1 MFVVWAWSGWM
12 LSVMYYWRGFGVVP
26 GWCVVC
32 VGDPLCMFVW
42 GHVGMGKGEWKRWKG
57 RGLMVENKGR
67 IIT

>member
-42 GHVGMGKGEWKRWKG
+42 GYVEGERGNGRDGRVGVYG
-57 RGLMVENKGR
+57 RKQG
-67 IIT
+67 